1 LPRARWIVPAVVLF
15 LLFSVELARYLSA
28 SGTERTAVFQLLQAQ
43 AAGDTKAMLERLDG
57 CDAQPRCVAQVRRN
71 AARLDSGGRPK
82 ILLLQSG
89 AAYKLK
95 TTTGLSRVAWTA
107 LDVKS
112 PTYVQCITVRK
123 SWSFVHGARV
133 SLRAIGPRI
142 DNEASC

>member
-15 LLFSVELARYLSA
+15 LLVSIELARYLSA
-28 SGTERTAVFQLLQAQ
+28 SGTERNAVYELLQAQ
-43 AAGDTKAMLERLDG
+43 SAGDTEAMLERLDG
-57 CDAQPRCVAQVRRN
+57 CEANPRCVAQVRRN

-107 LDVKS
+107 LDVQS

-123 SWSFVHGARV
+123 SWSVVHGARV

-142 DNEASC
+142 GSEAPC